1 MDNLPSDLDFSSPIQ
16 CVHQQVFDL
25 PADPRTIQQ
34 KALMALA
41 RKVRG
46 RVQANQDAPSSSSHN
61 PRPPEAISV
70 PVPELEI
77 PRPSQGSAGRRKRNL
92 KRTISEY
99 EAIDRINRMR
109 ATREEI

>member
-16 CVHQQVFDL
+16 CVHQQVFDM

-34 KALMALA
+34 KALPALS
-41 RKVRG
+41 RRVRS
-46 RVQANQDAPSSSSHN
+46 RAQANQDVPSSSSHN

-70 PVPELEI
+70 PELET
-77 PRPSQGSAGRRKRNL
+77 PRPSQGIAGRRKRNL
-92 KRTISEY
+92 KRTISDY

-109 ATREEI
+109 SNREGI